1 MGLDLDLFED
11 EVPED
16 LVCVACHKVLM
27 NPVHAACAHLFC
39 AACLKRRVKTDKLRT
54 CPKCNSRLAL
64 NKTEPPSV
72 TLKVKLLSLLIR
84 CSHGCGKV
92 FNPVSYTH
100 LTLPTSC
107 CV

>member
-39 AACLKRRVKTDKLRT
+39 AVCLKRRVKTDKLRT

-92 FNPVSYTH
+92 FNRGWGWAGGGDV
-100 LTLPTSC
+100 
-107 CV
+107 